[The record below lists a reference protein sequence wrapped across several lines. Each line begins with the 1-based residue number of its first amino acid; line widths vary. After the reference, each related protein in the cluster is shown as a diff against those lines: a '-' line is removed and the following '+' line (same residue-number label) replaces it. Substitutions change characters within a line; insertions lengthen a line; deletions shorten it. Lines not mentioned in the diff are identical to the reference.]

1 MNKIDIFDLY
11 SLVNNATKEEIVL
24 SNCVIDFMNSPQFD
38 IDFSIVSLYFK
49 ECVLIGNRAVFHT
62 LIKEE
67 NKDIFLTFEDCIINC
82 DLFIKEAKIHGLKFN
97 NCQINSE
104 LFYITNCE
112 IKDLSIINRIDGT
125 ETINNLLISESKI
138 TLFLDIRFTHFLD
151 TINLLENEIKLLQI
165 NKNTFQRLNFRDCI
179 FGENFSFKNNNI
191 LTDVLIEQST
201 FGNFNCQNTNFG
213 SNVELNEC
221 EFNGN
226 CAFERIDGN
235 RTSVKLNKCNF
246 NRYVYFDDANVYSII
261 TDLSFFKEIASFQNA
276 SCHIIKFNR
285 THFDKMAFFT
295 NIKIES
301 KQELDI
307 NTIRIIKAQL
317 LKAENKIDYLEFKK
331 YEFELFRKSL
341 GKRKNGSKFI
351 LWLNKITSDYN
362 TDWVRGFIST
372 SVYGFIFCIALY
384 VAVFGLREWS
394 VVLGENRF
402 WLGYFKYMIIPN
414 FSSPFE
420 EEELELWWQ
429 YLIFILGKIFVTYG
443 LYETI
448 QSFRKYGKT

>member
-1 MNKIDIFDLY
+1 MNKIDVFDLY

-24 SNCVIDFMNSPQFD
+24 SNCGIDFMNSPRFD

-49 ECVLIGNRAVFHT
+49 ECVFIGSRAVFRT

-67 NKDIFLTFEDCIINC
+67 KKDIFLTFEDCIINC
-82 DLFIKEAKIHGLKFN
+82 DLFIKEAKICGLKFN

-125 ETINNLLISESKI
+125 EAINNLLISESKI
-138 TLFLDIRFTHFLD
+138 TSFLDIRLTHFLE
-151 TINLLENEIKLLQI
+151 TINLLENEIKRLQI
-165 NKNTFQRLNFRDCI
+165 NKNTFQRLNFRDCV

-213 SNVELNEC
+213 TLALLNEC

-261 TDLSFFKEIASFQNA
+261 TDSSFFKEIASFQNA

-341 GKRKNGSKFI
+341 GKKKNGSKFI

-372 SVYGFIFCIALY
+372 SIYGFVFYITLY
-384 VAVFGLREWS
+384 VAVFGLREWP
-394 VVLGENRF
+394 VILGENRL

-414 FSSPFE
+414 FNSPFGE
-420 EEELELWWQ
+420 VELEEWWQ

>member
-24 SNCVIDFMNSPQFD
+24 SNCVIDFMNSPQFE

-62 LIKEE
+62 FIKEE

-82 DLFIKEAKIHGLKFN
+82 DLFIREAKIHGLKFN

-138 TLFLDIRFTHFLD
+138 TSFLDIRSTHFLD
-151 TINLLENEIKLLQI
+151 TINLLENEIKRLQI

-191 LTDVLIEQST
+191 LMDVLIEQST

-213 SNVELNEC
+213 GNVQLNEC

-226 CAFERIDGN
+226 CSFERIDGN
-235 RTSVKLNKCNF
+235 RTFVKLNKCNF
-246 NRYVYFDDANVYSII
+246 NRYVYFDDANIYSII
-261 TDLSFFKEIASFQNA
+261 TDSSFFKEIASFQNA

-307 NTIRIIKAQL
+307 NTIRVIKAQL

-331 YEFELFRKSL
+331 HEFELFRKSL

-372 SVYGFIFCIALY
+372 SIYGFVFYIILY
-384 VAVFGLREWS
+384 VAVFGLREWP
-394 VVLGENRF
+394 VTLGENRL

-414 FSSPFE
+414 FNSPFGE
-420 EEELELWWQ
+420 IKLDEWWQ